1 MRQHKKVTGVILAG
15 GLARRMNH
23 QDKGLIAYK
32 NKPLIHYAIQAMT
45 ATVET
50 TFINANRHHQ
60 DYAAFSLPI
69 IADQNDRFEGPLAG
83 ILTAMLATEH
93 ETLVVMPCD
102 SPLVRTEHL
111 DKLITTLNNTEAEI
125 AIAFDGERLHPVF
138 LALKTHL
145 KDSLKTFLAEGNRKI
160 FHWLQQHHFVT
171 VDFSQQADIFTNINT
186 QAELIALEAAQKPI
200 IEMSDAGIMRS
211 NTVTVLDE
219 KKTMREIE
227 LVTERPMTLYV
238 DKQEIVTLM
247 SMGTHPEL
255 LTLGYLKNQGFFDD
269 INAIKAVQVDWETE
283 AVAVV
288 THHQHSDFSEKMQQ
302 RTITTGC
309 GQGTVFG
316 RLMDKL
322 NTLKLPETSLKQS
335 TLYAMLDAL
344 KAHNEVYKKAG
355 AVHGCALSSGAKI
368 DFFIEDVGRHNAVD
382 AIAGYM
388 WLNNIKGEDKIFY
401 TTGRLTSEMV
411 IKVAQ
416 MGIPVLLS
424 RSGATQMGLEMA
436 QQAGVIL
443 ISRAKGKHFLVLNKA
458 ESIHFDVE

>member
-1 MRQHKKVTGVILAG
+1 MAVHTHVTGVILAG
-15 GLARRMNH
+15 GLARRMNR
-23 QDKGLIAYK
+23 QDKGLIHYH
-32 NKPLIHYAIQAMT
+32 NQPLITYAIDAMT
-45 ATVET
+45 ATVDST
-50 TFINANRHHQ
+50 LINANRNHQ
-60 DYAAFSLPI
+60 DYAQFGLPV
-69 IADQNDRFEGPLAG
+69 IADQNDSFDGPLAG
-83 ILTAMLATEH
+83 ILSAMLTTKN
-93 ETLVVMPCD
+93 ETLLVMPCD
-102 SPLVRTEHL
+102 CPLIQSKHL
-111 DKLITTLNNTEAEI
+111 NRLLTTLLSSEADV
-125 AIAFDGERLHPVF
+125 AIAFDGKRVHPVF
-138 LALKTHL
+138 LAIKTHL
-145 KDSLKTFLAEGNRKI
+145 KDSLKVFLKAGNRKI
-160 FHWLQQHHFVT
+160 YHWLQQHSMT
-171 VDFSQQADIFTNINT
+171 QVDFSDQANIFTNINT
-186 QAELIALEAAQKPI
+186 REELTALEASQKPFI
-200 IEMSDAGIMRS
+200 KMSDAGLSIA
-211 NTVTVLDE
+211 NTVTVTDE
-219 KKTMREIE
+219 KGKLRDIQ

-255 LTLGYLKNQGFFDD
+255 LTLGYLKNQGFFED
-269 INAIKAVQVDWETE
+269 INTIKAVQVDWETE

-288 THHQHSDFSEKMQQ
+288 THHQHSDFSEKMKQ

-322 NTLKLPETSLKQS
+322 NQVTLPEITLKQS

-344 KAHNEVYKKAG
+344 KTHNDVYKKAG
-355 AVHGCALSSGAKI
+355 AVHGCALTTGNKI

-388 WLNNIKGEDKIFY
+388 WLNNINGENKIFY

-416 MGIPVLLS
+416 MGIPILLS

-436 QQAGVIL
+436 QQTGVIL

-458 ESIHFDVE
+458 DSIHFDAE

>member
-23 QDKGLIAYK
+23 QDKGLIPYK
-32 NKPLIHYAIQAMT
+32 NQPLIYYAVQAMT

-50 TFINANRHHQ
+50 TFINANRNHK

-102 SPLVRTEHL
+102 SPLVTAEHL
-111 DKLITTLNNTEAEI
+111 DKLITALKNTKAEI
-125 AIAFDGERLHPVF
+125 AIASDGERLHPVF

-145 KDSLKTFLAEGNRKI
+145 KASLKTFLDEGNRKI
-160 FHWLQQHHFVT
+160 YQWLQQHHFVT

-186 QAELIALEAAQKPI
+186 QAELIALEAAQKAS
-200 IEMSDAGIMRS
+200 IEMSNAGVMLS

-219 KKTMREIE
+219 KNTRREIQ
-227 LVTERPMTLYV
+227 LVTERPITLYV

-255 LTLGYLKNQGFFDD
+255 LTLGYLKNQGFFED
-269 INAIKAVQVDWETE
+269 ISAIKAVQVDWETE

-288 THHQHSDFSEKMQQ
+288 THHQHSDFSEKMKQ

-322 NTLKLPETSLKQS
+322 NNLKLPEISLKQS
-335 TLYAMLDAL
+335 MLYAMLDAL

-355 AVHGCALSSGAKI
+355 AVHGCALTSGADI

-388 WLNNIKGEDKIFY
+388 WLNNIQGDDKIFY

-436 QQAGVIL
+436 QKSGVIL

-458 ESIHFDVE
+458 ESIIFDIE